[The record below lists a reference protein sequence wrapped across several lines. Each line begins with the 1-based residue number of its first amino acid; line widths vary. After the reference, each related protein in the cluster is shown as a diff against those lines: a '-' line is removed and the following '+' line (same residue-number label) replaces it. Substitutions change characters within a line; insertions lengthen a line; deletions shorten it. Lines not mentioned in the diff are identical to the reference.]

1 MSPTLL
7 KVPDGI
13 HFKLTPV
20 APRFAPSRNQKRDV
34 RLRNCRI
41 SSCVSQKISFKKFMC
56 DVKDKNVLS
65 HTPLLDLPP
74 YIPLASGE
82 GYSNIKFEEG
92 AEFVF
97 SIEPE
102 GEGKEVRVWD
112 VKIVKIGLA
121 GDYIHVG
128 GDESEDWTEKPYV
141 QIKYLTGEEGGE
153 RLWWLLRCRRHHSVR
168 ATIDG
173 HGGKLVSAIPEC
185 RTQRQQKGC
194 GLRMY

>member
-1 MSPTLL
+1 
-7 KVPDGI
+7 
-13 HFKLTPV
+13 
-20 APRFAPSRNQKRDV
+20 
-34 RLRNCRI
+34 
-41 SSCVSQKISFKKFMC
+41 MC

-112 VKIVKIGLA
+112 VKIVKIGLP

-128 GDESEDWTEKPYV
+128 GDNTEDWTNKPFV
-141 QIKYLTGEEGGE
+141 EIEYLTGEEGKANYGGYYNIDDIKVSTRQSMDMGAS
-153 RLWWLLRCRRHHSVR
+153 RLWPFQDVELR
-168 ATIDG
+168 
-173 HGGKLVSAIPEC
+173 
-185 RTQRQQKGC
+185 
-194 GLRMY
+194 